1 MRHFFLAL
9 TLLITS
15 FTALADDRYIRV
27 SAESSIEVMPDYLE
41 LNLSLEAT
49 EPSLKAAKQ
58 KVDKAMKA
66 LLASSKKNAV
76 DEKDIDAAQIS
87 NRPVYQ
93 WNKQGREYQGEQVSR
108 RITIT
113 LRDLSRYAS
122 LTHQLLD
129 IAEIRIHGSQMKFND
144 RQALENQILAKAVV
158 AARVKADKMATA
170 AGSELGEVLTI
181 QEQSSHVPQPMMA
194 MSMARMEKAADPGPA
209 PMLIQKQRLT
219 ASVTLSY
226 ELK

>member
-76 DEKDIDAAQIS
+76 DDKDIDAAQIS

>member
-87 NRPVYQ
+87 NRPVYH
-93 WNKQGREYQGEQVSR
+93 WNKQGREKQGEQVSR

>member
-27 SAESSIEVMPDYLE
+27 SAESSIEVMPDYLQ

>member
-15 FTALADDRYIRV
+15 FTALADGRYIRV

-49 EPSLKAAKQ
+49 EPSLQAAKQ

>member
-194 MSMARMEKAADPGPA
+194 MSMARMEKAADPSPA

>member
-1 MRHFFLAL
+1 
-9 TLLITS
+9 
-15 FTALADDRYIRV
+15 
-27 SAESSIEVMPDYLE
+27 
-41 LNLSLEAT
+41 
-49 EPSLKAAKQ
+49 
-58 KVDKAMKA
+58 
-66 LLASSKKNAV
+66 
-76 DEKDIDAAQIS
+76 
-87 NRPVYQ
+87 
-93 WNKQGREYQGEQVSR
+93 
-108 RITIT
+108 
-113 LRDLSRYAS
+113 
-122 LTHQLLD
+122 
-129 IAEIRIHGSQMKFND
+129 MKFND

>member
-87 NRPVYQ
+87 NHPVYQ